1 MNKKTPATK
10 SISCQAIPKLN
21 TRHKDLSDAEHL
33 ADFQLSSEALA
44 VLVMQSREKNL
55 YGNGFEL
62 GNSIHALQRAN
73 QRIADGKLEG
83 IEEALFSQAKALEA
97 LFTASV
103 RTAMSQQ
110 GLVQYKAHMNFALK
124 AQAQSRATLQ
134 ALIQLK
140 QPHKSVFVTQANIA
154 HGHQQINNPASQE
167 KTDLLPNELLEKNH
181 GKAHLDSGATH
192 STESSDSH
200 LAAMET
206 VDRR

>member
-1 MNKKTPATK
+1 MNKKTPVTK
-10 SISCQAIPKLN
+10 SASCQVTPKVN
-21 TRHKDLSDAEHL
+21 THSKDLSDADCL
-33 ADFQLSSEALA
+33 AEFQLSSEALA
-44 VLVMQSREKNL
+44 VLVMQSRERNL
-55 YGNGFEL
+55 YGDGFQL
-62 GNSIHALQRAN
+62 SNSIHALQRAN
-73 QRIADGKLEG
+73 QRLADNKLEG

-103 RTAMSQQ
+103 RTAMSQE

-124 AQAQSRATLQ
+124 AQAQSRAALQ

-154 HGHQQINNPASQE
+154 HGHQQINNTTYQE
-167 KTDLLPNELLEKNH
+167 KKDLLTNELLERNH